1 MTVELGQIATM
12 APAQKT
18 SVRRVDHLVLP
29 TAELATARQRLSDL
43 GFTVAPEAQHPF
55 GTRNACVFFADGTY
69 LEPLMVGE
77 RDKYEEAAKQGN
89 VFVRR
94 DLAYRFRRGDEGI
107 SALVMASDDAAK
119 DHQMFDDA
127 GISAGDNL
135 TFSRNYQTPDGGT
148 AEARFELAFAAD
160 LRAPDLFFFTCQRL
174 QALSVDRSRLEA
186 HANGVTG
193 IRQIVLSE
201 TNPSDF
207 QYLMQEIV
215 QQREV
220 NAHSFGLEIRSSNAD
235 IAVLN
240 AAGLKGFFG
249 LEGGT
254 HARGLRLRVIVV
266 VTSLLPSLPDLLEN
280 AEIAFERIGERIVV
294 PAAPGQG
301 AAIAFEAT

>member
-12 APAQKT
+12 APVQKA
-18 SVRRVDHLVLP
+18 SIRRVDHLVLP
-29 TAELATARQRLSDL
+29 TAELTLARRRLSDL
-43 GFTVAPEAQHPF
+43 GFTVAPDAQHPF

-89 VFVRR
+89 VFVQR

-107 SALVMASDDAAK
+107 SALVMASDDAEN
-119 DHQMFDDA
+119 DHRQFGDA

-135 TFSRNYQTPDGGT
+135 TFSRNYQKPDGGT
-148 AEARFELAFAAD
+148 AEASFELAFAAD
-160 LRAPDLFFFTCQRL
+160 LRAPDVFFFTCQRL
-174 QALSVDRSRLEA
+174 QALNVDRTRLET
-186 HANGVTG
+186 HANGVIG
-193 IRQIVLSE
+193 IRQIVMSE

-220 NAHSFGLEIRSSNAD
+220 NAHSFGLEIMSSNAD

-266 VTSLLPSLPDLLEN
+266 ATSSLQSLPDLLAD

-301 AAIAFEAT
+301 AAIAFDAA